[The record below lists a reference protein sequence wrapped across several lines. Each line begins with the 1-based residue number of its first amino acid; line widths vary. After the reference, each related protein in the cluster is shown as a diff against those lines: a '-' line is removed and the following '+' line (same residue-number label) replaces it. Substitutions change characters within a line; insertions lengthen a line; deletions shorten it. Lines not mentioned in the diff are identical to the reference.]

1 MRLVFP
7 VLFVLLWI
15 SGCTFF
21 TETNHTS
28 PPILKLSNSGKY
40 SRNFNISGRIL
51 FKHPEGKHNGEFLM
65 QISGG
70 SEMKM
75 RIFAPIIGS
84 LIYEL
89 RVGPENFLILNYQDK
104 NYALRLN
111 SWEAR
116 KNWLGMDLLVE
127 ELRWLIIGRLP
138 EKIKFWKR
146 KILPT
151 GEWQLTQKN
160 TKIHISFN
168 SNGYIESMNKSI
180 EGFLEYKAKILQYK
194 KANELFFPNKIQ
206 IEDYTGNNLWM
217 MYIKEINPVSD
228 NIDTIV
234 FDPPTDLEKI
244 Q

>member
-1 MRLVFP
+1 MRLFFP

-21 TETNHTS
+21 TETIHTS

-40 SRNFNISGRIL
+40 SGNLNISGRIL

-65 QISGG
+65 QISSG

-89 RVGPENFLILNYQDK
+89 RVGPEKFLILNYQDK
-104 NYALRLN
+104 NYALREN

-138 EKIKFWKR
+138 EKIKSWKR

-151 GEWQLTQKN
+151 GEWQLTKN
-160 TKIHISFN
+160 NTEIHIIFN
-168 SNGYIESMNKSI
+168 SYGYIETMNKSI
-180 EGFLEYKAKILQYK
+180 EGLLEYKAKILQYK
-194 KANELFFPNKIQ
+194 KANESFFPNKIQ

-217 MYIKEINPVSD
+217 MYIEKINSVSD
-228 NIDTIV
+228 SINTIK
-234 FDPPTDLEKI
+234 FDPPTGLE
-244 Q
+244 QL

>member
-1 MRLVFP
+1 M
-7 VLFVLLWI
+7 LLWT

-21 TETNHTS
+21 TETKHTA
-28 PPILKLSNSGKY
+28 PPILKLQNSDKFIGY
-40 SRNFNISGRIL
+40 FNISGRIL

-65 QISGG
+65 QISSS

-89 RVGPENFLILNYQDK
+89 RAGPEKFLILNYQDK
-104 NYALRLN
+104 NYALREN
-111 SWEAR
+111 SLEVR

-138 EKIKFWKR
+138 KKMQSWKR
-146 KILPT
+146 KILT
-151 GEWQLTQKN
+151 KGEWQLTQKN

-194 KANELFFPNKIQ
+194 RSNERLFPNKIQ
-206 IEDYTGNNLWM
+206 IEDHTGNNLWM
-217 MYIKEINPVSD
+217 MYIEEMNSVSD
-228 NIDTIV
+228 IINTIE
-234 FDPPTDLEKI
+234 FDPPTGLE
-244 Q
+244 QL